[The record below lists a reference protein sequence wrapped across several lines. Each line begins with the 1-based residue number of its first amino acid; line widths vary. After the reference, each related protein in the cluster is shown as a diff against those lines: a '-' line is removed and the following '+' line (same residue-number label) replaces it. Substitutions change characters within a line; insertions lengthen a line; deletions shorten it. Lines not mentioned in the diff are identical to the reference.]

1 MSTSTLLS
9 HGTNYKQSDVQAPSN
24 IRESNLFISAHPTH
38 PNGEYWPTWDVSK
51 LEFAKPVAGSS
62 MDGYKFQ
69 LIELNYNYSATGQKP
84 LWGHLEFE
92 THYTIKDGEIFD
104 LVSAFSGVTPKK
116 ISPKMQEEYAGKLKA
131 AKKKGKTIELPKTKY
146 RTIIQLNN
154 QNPIHI
160 RFLEIMRQIY
170 VKCLKVVVGAL
181 GNKYQMPLCP
191 EEDICELNESPN
203 LRYPVMYQR
212 DLDPKKE
219 VIPGSQPAIDLSI
232 IPGGRDATK
241 FMGIQS
247 VNTNSITGKV
257 EYTVKYYKFD
267 EVLRRGFQHIPRIS
281 VPSIFMG
288 TVNLIRMQCPQTYI
302 YKFTN
307 EITGS
312 MGSTLNDIA
321 LAGIATSEDKAAG
334 EIMKD
339 VILAEK
345 KDLEVKAT
353 VGASIALPAKSF
365 VSKPPQMSSSSSSSE
380 DANLEVVEPKG
391 KASGLK
397 KKIKVS
403 KNKHKQAKTNESTSD
418 SD

>member
-1 MSTSTLLS
+1 MATATLLS
-9 HGTNYKQSDVQAPSN
+9 HGTNYKHSEVQAPSN
-24 IRESNLFISAHPTH
+24 IRESNLFISAQPTALDS
-38 PNGEYWPTWDVSK
+38 EYWPTWDVSK

-92 THYTIKDGEIFD
+92 MHYTIKDGVIFD

-116 ISPKMQEEYAGKLKA
+116 ISPKMQEEYASKLKA

-154 QNPIHI
+154 QNPVHI

-181 GNKYQMPLCP
+181 GNKYQMPLCA
-191 EEDICELNESPN
+191 EADICELNESPN

-232 IPGGRDATK
+232 VPGGRDATK

-247 VNTNSITGKV
+247 VNTNSTTGKV

-281 VPSIFMG
+281 IPSIFMG

-321 LAGIATSEDKAAG
+321 LAGIATSEDKAVG

-339 VILAEK
+339 VMLAEK
-345 KDLEVKAT
+345 KDLETKA
-353 VGASIALPAKSF
+353 GAPIALPTKS
-365 VSKPPQMSSSSSSSE
+365 VISKPLMSSSSSSSSSE
-380 DANLEVVEPKG
+380 DVLAEVVESKS

-397 KKIKVS
+397 KRVKVP
-403 KNKHKQAKTNESTSD
+403 KNKHKQSRDNNSTD